1 MQISIKIFEDFS
13 APELY
18 ALLRLRAEIFII
30 EQECVYQDLDNYDQE
45 AIHLCG
51 YLTGELVAY
60 TRLLK
65 PGIKYQGA
73 SLGRVATKSSA
84 RRRGYGKAIVK
95 QAISTSK
102 NTWPAFPITISAQEY
117 LKDFYADLGFK
128 KISGPYLEDN
138 MPHIKMT
145 L

>member
-1 MQISIKIFEDFS
+1 
-13 APELY
+13 
-18 ALLRLRAEIFII
+18 
-30 EQECVYQDLDNYDQE
+30 
-45 AIHLCG
+45 
-51 YLTGELVAY
+51 
-60 TRLLK
+60 
-65 PGIKYQGA
+65 
-73 SLGRVATKSSA
+73 
-84 RRRGYGKAIVK
+84 AIVK

-102 NTWPAFPITISAQEY
+102 NIWPAFPITISAQEY